1 MQLAAAAL
9 ISHLAT
15 SSRNVLEHGS
25 EGKKKRINKKDA
37 QMLKQRRLL
46 VVYLFCQ
53 HSGMK
58 MHDGLNME
66 QGVA

>member
-1 MQLAAAAL
+1 
-9 ISHLAT
+9 
-15 SSRNVLEHGS
+15 
-25 EGKKKRINKKDA
+25 
-37 QMLKQRRLL
+37 MLKQRRLL

-53 HSGMK
+53 HPGMK